1 MDTKLSID
9 TISEISQHEAS
20 PVTTTSPRT
29 AFEQQLCTHLLSL
42 SEVVETLADRLMEL
56 ETRLVAVEGQQLE
69 DAEIAAVSDD
79 AGELL
84 LASEEKVRMLRDRLS
99 PGEVVELHA
108 DSHAEEAS
116 AEHDHDT
123 PEAPEMEMGGR
134 WMTTESRMRPS
145 VMSPS
150 AMTRNM
156 WMIPRSICSPPD
168 QASSSNLIRKAA
180 TWRAMSG
187 ELIRKG

>member
-1 MDTKLSID
+1 MVFPRAVDTKLSID

-56 ETRLVAVEGQQLE
+56 ETRLADIEGQQLV

-84 LASEEKVRMLRDRLS
+84 LASEEKVRMLRDRLT
-99 PGEVVELHA
+99 PGEVVALHA
-108 DSHAEEAS
+108 EDAS
-116 AEHDHDT
+116 AADDQEISA
-123 PEAPEMEMGGR
+123 APEMEMDDDR
-134 WMTTESRMRPS
+134 VEDETFSDEALSDDTEYVDDPQIDLL
-145 VMSPS
+145 S
-150 AMTRNM
+150 A
-156 WMIPRSICSPPD
+156 
-168 QASSSNLIRKAA
+168 
-180 TWRAMSG
+180 
-187 ELIRKG
+187 

>member
-20 PVTTTSPRT
+20 PVTITSPRT

-56 ETRLVAVEGQQLE
+56 ETRLADIEGQQLV

-84 LASEEKVRMLRDRLS
+84 LASEEKVRMLRDRLT
-99 PGEVVELHA
+99 PGEVVALHA
-108 DSHAEEAS
+108 DSHAEGAS
-116 AEHDHDT
+116 VADDQEISET
-123 PEAPEMEMGGR
+123 PEMEMEMEMDDDR
-134 WMTTESRMRPS
+134 VEDETFSDEALSDDTEYVDDPQIDLL
-145 VMSPS
+145 S
-150 AMTRNM
+150 A
-156 WMIPRSICSPPD
+156 
-168 QASSSNLIRKAA
+168 
-180 TWRAMSG
+180 
-187 ELIRKG
+187 

>member
-20 PVTTTSPRT
+20 PVTSTSPRT

-56 ETRLVAVEGQQLE
+56 ETRLADVEGQQLV

-84 LASEEKVRMLRDRLS
+84 LASEEKVRMLRDRLT
-99 PGEVVELHA
+99 PGEVVALHA
-108 DSHAEEAS
+108 DSHAEGA
-116 AEHDHDT
+116 
-123 PEAPEMEMGGR
+123 PEAEDQEVSETPEMEMGGEIDGDR
-134 WMTTESRMRPS
+134 VEDEALSDDTITDDTEYVDDPQIDLL
-145 VMSPS
+145 S
-150 AMTRNM
+150 A
-156 WMIPRSICSPPD
+156 
-168 QASSSNLIRKAA
+168 
-180 TWRAMSG
+180 
-187 ELIRKG
+187 

>member
-1 MDTKLSID
+1 MAFHRAVDTKLSID

-123 PEAPEMEMGGR
+123 PEAPEMEMGGMDDDR
-134 WMTTESRMRPS
+134 VEDEAFSDEPLSDDTEYVDDPQIDLL
-145 VMSPS
+145 S
-150 AMTRNM
+150 A
-156 WMIPRSICSPPD
+156 
-168 QASSSNLIRKAA
+168 
-180 TWRAMSG
+180 
-187 ELIRKG
+187 

>member
-20 PVTTTSPRT
+20 PVTSPSPRT

-56 ETRLVAVEGQQLE
+56 EMRLADVEGQQLV

-84 LASEEKVRMLRDRLS
+84 LASEEKVRMLRDRL
-99 PGEVVELHA
+99 
-108 DSHAEEAS
+108 
-116 AEHDHDT
+116 T
-123 PEAPEMEMGGR
+123 PEE
-134 WMTTESRMRPS
+134 
-145 VMSPS
+145 V
-150 AMTRNM
+150 
-156 WMIPRSICSPPD
+156 D
-168 QASSSNLIRKAA
+168 DLIEERLDELLAA
-180 TWRAMSG
+180 AD
-187 ELIRKG
+187 EFIKGV

>member
-56 ETRLVAVEGQQLE
+56 ETRLADVEGQQLV

-84 LASEEKVRMLRDRLS
+84 LASEEKVRMLRDRLT
-99 PGEVVELHA
+99 PGEVVALHA
-108 DSHAEEAS
+108 DSPAEDA
-116 AEHDHDT
+116 
-123 PEAPEMEMGGR
+123 PEAEDQEVSETPEMEMGVEMDDDR
-134 WMTTESRMRPS
+134 VEDEALSDDTITDDTEYVDDPQIDLL
-145 VMSPS
+145 S
-150 AMTRNM
+150 A
-156 WMIPRSICSPPD
+156 
-168 QASSSNLIRKAA
+168 
-180 TWRAMSG
+180 
-187 ELIRKG
+187 

>member
-20 PVTTTSPRT
+20 PVTNTSQRT

-56 ETRLVAVEGQQLE
+56 EMRLAKLEGQQLA

-84 LASEEKVRMLRDRLS
+84 LASEEKVRMLRDRLT
-99 PGEVVELHA
+99 PGEVVALRA
-108 DSHAEEAS
+108 DSNAEEAS
-116 AEHDHDT
+116 AVNDHEISET
-123 PEAPEMEMGGR
+123 PEMEIDDDR
-134 WMTTESRMRPS
+134 VEDEAFSDEPLSDDTEYVDDPQIDLL
-145 VMSPS
+145 S
-150 AMTRNM
+150 A
-156 WMIPRSICSPPD
+156 
-168 QASSSNLIRKAA
+168 
-180 TWRAMSG
+180 
-187 ELIRKG
+187 